1 MLYRKR
7 FGRICRRIGRV
18 MSLMFSA
25 LTLYWVGAFSS
36 ILGVFRRCF
45 GLCKFWGEF
54 YNCGFDIVG
63 AVLRLELVPVV
74 EVGHHAAHNLVTV
87 GTEGPFH
94 VLEVLDA
101 LEGGVEVL

>member
-1 MLYRKR
+1 MPSL
-7 FGRICRRIGRV
+7 F
-18 MSLMFSA
+18 MSGGSF
-25 LTLYWVGAFSS
+25 VD
-36 ILGVFRRCF
+36 LGVFRRCF

-87 GTEGPFH
+87 GTEGPAAI
-94 VLEVLDA
+94 LEYFDA
-101 LEGGVEVL
+101 GNGGV

>member
-1 MLYRKR
+1 MLCRLR
-7 FGRICRRIGRV
+7 FWRIFRLIGRV
-18 MSLMFSA
+18 MSQKFNA
-25 LTLYWVGAFSS
+25 LTLYGVGAFSS

-45 GLCKFWGEF
+45 GLCKVWGEF

-101 LEGGVEVL
+101 LDGGV

>member
-1 MLYRKR
+1 MPSPLL
-7 FGRICRRIGRV
+7 GGG
-18 MSLMFSA
+18 FSA
-25 LTLYWVGAFSS
+25 

-74 EVGHHAAHNLVTV
+74 QVAHHAAHNLVAV
-87 GTEGPFH
+87 GAECPAAI
-94 VLEVLDA
+94 LEYFDA
-101 LEGGVEVL
+101 GDGGV